1 MLRAKNE
8 GEDVVKERKN
18 TMQGGKQ
25 MKKKIT
31 RVLFSLGMAMSLFAT
46 QIGGALIVEASA
58 QNDINF
64 EFIMDDGNSIDGE
77 DGTEISGETGV
88 EDSNSEDNEE
98 PLKMEADGDT
108 DPEIEFGDSDSNNGS
123 VF

>member
-1 MLRAKNE
+1 
-8 GEDVVKERKN
+8 
-18 TMQGGKQ
+18 MQGGKQ

-58 QNDINF
+58 QDDINF

-98 PLKMEADGDT
+98 PLKMEADY
-108 DPEIEFGDSDSNNGS
+108 NGLIN
-123 VF
+123 

>member
-1 MLRAKNE
+1 
-8 GEDVVKERKN
+8 
-18 TMQGGKQ
+18 

-77 DGTEISGETGV
+77 DGRRSQERRELRIQI
-88 EDSNSEDNEE
+88 
-98 PLKMEADGDT
+98 LKTMR
-108 DPEIEFGDSDSNNGS
+108 SL
-123 VF
+123 